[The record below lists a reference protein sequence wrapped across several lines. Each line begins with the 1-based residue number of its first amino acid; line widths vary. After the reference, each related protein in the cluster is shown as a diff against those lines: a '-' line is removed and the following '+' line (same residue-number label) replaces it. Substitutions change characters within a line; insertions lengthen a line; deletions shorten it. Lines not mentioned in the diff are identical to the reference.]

1 MGSTHP
7 FRVIFAPQK
16 HDLKQGDME
25 ELLEL
30 KELLIHKD
38 FEGAYAL
45 VEDLE
50 EMGKKGVAR
59 NVRFY
64 AKVLLLHL
72 IKQQVEQRTTKSWD
86 ISIRNSLREIKDLN
100 TRPSGKGTY
109 LNNEELREVIAGA
122 VDSAIDQAS
131 IEAAEGIYEA
141 RQIEQKIDRNELVKR
156 AIALIHSSF

>member
-1 MGSTHP
+1 
-7 FRVIFAPQK
+7 
-16 HDLKQGDME
+16 ME

-38 FEGAYAL
+38 FEAAYAL

-59 NVRFY
+59 NIRSY

-72 IKQQVEQRTTKSWD
+72 IKQQVEQRTTKSWN
-86 ISIRNSLREIKDLN
+86 ISIRNSIREIKDLN
-100 TRPSGKGTY
+100 TRLSSKGTY
-109 LNNEELREVIAGA
+109 LNNEQLREVIAGA
-122 VDSAIDQAS
+122 IDSAIDQAS

-156 AIALIHSSF
+156 AIAMIHS

>member
-1 MGSTHP
+1 
-7 FRVIFAPQK
+7 
-16 HDLKQGDME
+16 ME

-50 EMGKKGVAR
+50 ETGKKAVAR
-59 NVRFY
+59 NIRSY

-72 IKQQVEQRTTKSWD
+72 IKQRIEQRNTKSWD
-86 ISIRNSLREIKDLN
+86 ISIRNSIREIKDLN
-100 TRPSGKGTY
+100 TRPSAKGTY
-109 LNNEELREVIAGA
+109 LNNEQLHDVIMGA

-131 IEAAEGIYEA
+131 IKAVEGIYNA
-141 RQIEQKIDRNELVKR
+141 RQIEQKIDRSEVVDR
-156 AIALIHSSF
+156 AIALI

>member
-1 MGSTHP
+1 
-7 FRVIFAPQK
+7 
-16 HDLKQGDME
+16 ME

-38 FEGAYAL
+38 FEGAFAL

-50 EMGKKGVAR
+50 EMGKKGIAR
-59 NVRFY
+59 NVRSY

-72 IKQQVEQRTTKSWD
+72 IEQQVEQRTTKSWD
-86 ISIRNSLREIKDLN
+86 ISIRNSIREIKDLN

-109 LNNEELREVIAGA
+109 LNNKELYDAIAGV
-122 VDSAIDQAS
+122 VDSADQAS

-141 RQIEQKIDRNELVKR
+141 RQIEQKIDRSEVIER
-156 AIALIHSSF
+156 AIALIQEGN

>member
-1 MGSTHP
+1 
-7 FRVIFAPQK
+7 
-16 HDLKQGDME
+16 ME

-38 FEGAYAL
+38 FEGAFAL

-50 EMGKKGVAR
+50 EMGKKGIAR
-59 NVRFY
+59 NVRSY

-72 IKQQVEQRTTKSWD
+72 IEQQVEQRTTKSWD
-86 ISIRNSLREIKDLN
+86 ISIRNSIREIKDLN

-109 LNNEELREVIAGA
+109 LNNKELYDAIAGV
-122 VDSAIDQAS
+122 VDSGIDQAS

-141 RQIEQKIDRNELVKR
+141 RQIEQKIDRSEVVER
-156 AIALIHSSF
+156 AISLIQEGN

>member
-1 MGSTHP
+1 
-7 FRVIFAPQK
+7 
-16 HDLKQGDME
+16 ME

-30 KELLIHKD
+30 KELLIQKD

-59 NVRFY
+59 NIRSY
-64 AKVLLLHL
+64 AKVLLLQL

-86 ISIRNSLREIKDLN
+86 ISIRNSIREIKDLN
-100 TRPSGKGTY
+100 TRPSSKGTY
-109 LNNEELREVIAGA
+109 LNNEQLREVIAGA
-122 VDSAIDQAS
+122 IDSAIDQAS

-156 AIALIHSSF
+156 AIALIHE

>member
-1 MGSTHP
+1 
-7 FRVIFAPQK
+7 
-16 HDLKQGDME
+16 ME

-30 KELLIHKD
+30 KELLIQKD

-59 NVRFY
+59 NIRSY
-64 AKVLLLHL
+64 AKVLLLQL

-86 ISIRNSLREIKDLN
+86 ISIRNSIREIKDLN
-100 TRPSGKGTY
+100 TRPSSKGTY
-109 LNNEELREVIAGA
+109 LNNEQLREVIAGA
-122 VDSAIDQAS
+122 IDSAIDQAS

-141 RQIEQKIDRNELVKR
+141 RQIEQKIARNELVKR
-156 AIALIHSSF
+156 AIALIHE

>member
-1 MGSTHP
+1 
-7 FRVIFAPQK
+7 
-16 HDLKQGDME
+16 ME

-59 NVRFY
+59 NIRSYV
-64 AKVLLLHL
+64 KVLLLHL
-72 IKQQVEQRTTKSWD
+72 IKQQVEQRTTKSWE
-86 ISIRNSLREIKDLN
+86 ISIRNSIREIKDLN
-100 TRPSGKGTY
+100 SRPSGKGTY
-109 LNNEELREVIAGA
+109 LNNEELSEVIAGA

-131 IEAAEGIYEA
+131 LEAAEGIYDA
-141 RQIEQKIDRNELVKR
+141 RQIEQRIDRSEVIAR
-156 AIALIHSSF
+156 AIALTNES